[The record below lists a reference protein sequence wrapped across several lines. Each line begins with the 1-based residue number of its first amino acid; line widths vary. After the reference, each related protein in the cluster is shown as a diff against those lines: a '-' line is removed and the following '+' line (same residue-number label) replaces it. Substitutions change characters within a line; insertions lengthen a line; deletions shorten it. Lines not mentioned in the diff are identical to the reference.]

1 MTRGHCLDFTAR
13 ARAREPSLNLI
24 IFKSLYVS
32 IPFLGTCTAIS
43 GVLVMALPIPIIVNN
58 FADFYNEQIKREK
71 AQKRKEER
79 EKILREQQE
88 EEEREAEKEAEA
100 KRQLE
105 FGNSSAS
112 GTTVYRNF
120 IFFYNIYVSR
130 SMYVRSSCSI
140 VLVQPAVLSPDQ

>member
-1 MTRGHCLDFTAR
+1 
-13 ARAREPSLNLI
+13 
-24 IFKSLYVS
+24 
-32 IPFLGTCTAIS
+32 
-43 GVLVMALPIPIIVNN
+43 MALPIPIIVNN

-130 SMYVRSSCSI
+130 CTYVLLAALSSSNLPSSRPTNSAKSHTSMIRDTKI
-140 VLVQPAVLSPDQ
+140 